1 MLYPLT
7 CNRKL
12 TNVKTSERYS
22 KNMGHSAN
30 QVIETNQIHQIT
42 YVLYLKPSTSDNSPD
57 ADTKGD

>member
-1 MLYPLT
+1 
-7 CNRKL
+7 
-12 TNVKTSERYS
+12 
-22 KNMGHSAN
+22 MGHSAN